1 MWTHVKHIKF
11 DYSINTT
18 IINAAL
24 DYENKLTRKLNSIKK
39 NKLFER
45 QQQQQLSNENSLDE
59 TTEDDVGAE
68 LTRSMYIE
76 RQLVSALELINY
88 SQTCQKFF
96 NLYANNNSP
105 MVGFRCARC
114 AFETIDLS
122 LLRIHKREHLMPP
135 S

>member
-24 DYENKLTRKLNSIKK
+24 DYENKLTRKLNSITK
-39 NKLFER
+39 NKPFER

-59 TTEDDVGAE
+59 TEDDVGQE

-76 RQLVSALELINY
+76 RQLVAAFELINY
-88 SQTCQKFF
+88 SQTCQKFY
-96 NLYANNNSP
+96 NLYANNSSP
-105 MVGFRCARC
+105 MVAFRCSRC

-122 LLRIHKREHLMPP
+122 LLRIHKREHLMQ
-135 S
+135 SS